1 MDSDYKF
8 NTAEE
13 LYNRVLPA
21 LRSKA
26 NEFKRD
32 HISYVSEK
40 DIWNYLSR
48 TVWNTKQDLEFYE
61 LIDSILNLTIAD
73 MEDYLVGKMKKN
85 EKDEESI
92 L

>member
-61 LIDSILNLTIAD
+61 LIDSILNLTVAD

-85 EKDEESI
+85 DKDEESI

>member
-85 EKDEESI
+85 DKDEESI

>member
-61 LIDSILNLTIAD
+61 LIDSILNLTVAD
-73 MEDYLVGKMKKN
+73 MEEYLVGKMKKN
-85 EKDEESI
+85 DKDEESI

>member
-26 NEFKRD
+26 NEFKRN
-32 HISYVSEK
+32 HISYINEK

-48 TVWNTKQDLEFYE
+48 TVWSTKQDLEFYE
-61 LIDSILNLTIAD
+61 LIDSILNLTIGD
-73 MEDYLVGKMKKN
+73 MEEYLVGKMKKN
-85 EKDEESI
+85 DKDEESI